1 MDRYKT
7 FGDRAR
13 DLRSPWRL
21 WWDLQHSL
29 GWWTRRLTSN
39 EERLRYQALSAAIC
53 NARISRSL
61 LDLGCGHGLLA
72 AYLGV
77 EALPLYTG
85 VDFSPVAIAAGRQ
98 AYEQS
103 GARFIAADLRSWA
116 PPATVDTMV
125 FNEVL
130 YYFARPASLIRRYAQ
145 WLAPDGC
152 LFVSMYHP
160 SFLRAPISRVII
172 DRIWRTIER
181 EFDLLDL
188 FSVRDAKGT
197 PVFRIAQL
205 ADSSQTRSR
214 SPREGA
220 AGAGQ
225 IDR

>member
-1 MDRYKT
+1 MDIDKT
-7 FGDRAR
+7 FGGHAR
-13 DLRSPWRL
+13 DLGSPWRL
-21 WWDLQHSL
+21 WWDLQHRL

-39 EERLRYQALSAAIC
+39 QERLRYQALSAAIC
-53 NARISRSL
+53 NARVSRSL

-72 AYLGV
+72 SYLGLD
-77 EALPLYTG
+77 ALPLYTG

-145 WLAPDGC
+145 WLAPGGC
-152 LFVSMYHP
+152 LFVSMYHA
-160 SFLRAPISRVII
+160 SLLRAPISRLII
-172 DRIWRTIER
+172 DRIWRTLER
-181 EFDLLDL
+181 EFELLDL
-188 FSVRDAKGT
+188 VSVRDEKGA

-205 ADSSQTRSR
+205 GYPSRARLR
-214 SPREGA
+214 SPEH
-220 AGAGQ
+220 GAGQ
-225 IDR
+225 IDP